1 MNWLIYVTSPA
12 RKVINKLRGKDF
24 ILIDKAIDSMATD
37 PFGGDIEKLG
47 GQSGVWRRRVGSY
60 RIFYKLYFENRHIYI
75 LEVKRRT
82 SKTY

>member
-1 MNWLIYVTSPA
+1 MNWLVHVTDPA
-12 RKVINKLRGKDF
+12 EKVIRRLRGKDS
-24 ILIDKAIDSMATD
+24 ILVNKAIEAMATD

-60 RIFYKLYFENRHIYI
+60 RIFYKLYSDNRYVYI
-75 LEVKRRT
+75 LEIKRRT